1 MMPLD
6 LFGFPPLC
14 VDDKEFRKLAVHAP
28 GDGFPL
34 ERGPEGRHLWT
45 CLSTKFA
52 RGDHDDDADDDEEDE
67 GEDDE
72 EEQHEGNG
80 DEEDE

>member
-1 MMPLD
+1 MI
-6 LFGFPPLC
+6 
-14 VDDKEFRKLAVHAP
+14 VIIRKLAVHAP

-52 RGDHDDDADDDEEDE
+52 RGDDDDEDE

-72 EEQHEGNG
+72 EEEHEGNG